1 MAERQHDRPRISLGD
16 FQSAWTVAGSS
27 QGALETEAPAL
38 DTRGAVDI
46 LRTPSALRRR
56 AELVSAL
63 SLDGN
68 RVAVVEATP
77 LDEAR
82 LSSRLPSCPGPE
94 IETPSRFR
102 G

>member
-46 LRTPSALRRR
+46 LRTPSAAPEACRT
-56 AELVSAL
+56 
-63 SLDGN
+63 
-68 RVAVVEATP
+68 RVGII
-77 LDEAR
+77 
-82 LSSRLPSCPGPE
+82 S
-94 IETPSRFR
+94 
-102 G
+102 